1 MTSVIDFN
9 KAREKLDKS
18 SDLDAKQALDT
29 VSELAG
35 QIPTDD
41 VQSTLI
47 LIALTVLAKA
57 WYEPFTT
64 KSDFARGHAD
74 FVAMCASEGYIT
86 TKVDEDAYGNK
97 WIITQEGI
105 AAYHG
110 MKGNYYDPEA

>member
-1 MTSVIDFN
+1 MTSVIDLN
-9 KAREKLDKS
+9 KARKKREKS

-35 QIPTDD
+35 RTPTDEQG
-41 VQSTLI
+41 VMV

-64 KSDFARGHAD
+64 KSDFAREHAD

-97 WIITQEGI
+97 WVITQDGI

-110 MKGNYYDPEA
+110 LKGNYYDPEG